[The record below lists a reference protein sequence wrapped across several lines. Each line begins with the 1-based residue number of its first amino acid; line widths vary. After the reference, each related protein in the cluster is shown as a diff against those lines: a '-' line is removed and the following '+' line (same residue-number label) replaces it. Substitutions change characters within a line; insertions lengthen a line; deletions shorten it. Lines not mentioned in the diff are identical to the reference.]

1 MGFER
6 VASLSPLELWRNGRG
21 GIAVFHGYTAVLG
34 AGAAAAATPL
44 MREQSIAQQLSMMQ
58 AGRGRTTLTSY
69 MQYKWQQFT

>member
-44 MREQSIAQQLSMMQ
+44 MREHSIAQSLSLMQ
-58 AGRGRTTLTSY
+58 AGFRVGRGRTTSY
-69 MQYKWQQFT
+69 IQYK

>member
-44 MREQSIAQQLSMMQ
+44 MREQSIAQSLSIVND
-58 AGRGRTTLTSY
+58 AGMARPY
-69 MQYKWQQFT
+69 YIIHAV